1 MRMFL
6 FRNSVNPVEY
16 CAIDARAAR
25 KLPALPSKACWQFY
39 GELENSMHA
48 AVFGVTDFDA
58 AASAIARKGYFRYT
72 DPRRLRNAS

>member
-16 CAIDARAAR
+16 CAIDPKADR
-25 KLPALPSKACWQFY
+25 KLPPLPAKARWQFY
-39 GELENSMHA
+39 CEIENSMHA
-48 AVFGVTDFDA
+48 AVFGVMDFDEA
-58 AASAIARKGYFRYT
+58 IGDIARKGYYRYN